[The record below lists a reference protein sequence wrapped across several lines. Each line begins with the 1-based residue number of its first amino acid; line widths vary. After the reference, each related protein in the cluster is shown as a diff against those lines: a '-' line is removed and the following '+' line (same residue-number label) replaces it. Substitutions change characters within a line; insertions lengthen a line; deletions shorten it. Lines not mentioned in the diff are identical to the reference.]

1 MRRFIIL
8 TVLVPPLLLV
18 RCAALAG
25 APDPQMR
32 APQSLIVVRILATS
46 PSRVLPT
53 ANSASEVQ
61 RIATVIV
68 ATSRPFEPTATAV
81 ATSTP
86 IEPTDM
92 SLDAMPPT
100 ETPAPIHSD
109 SDGAEATSDVRTQL
123 LDLHN
128 QARAELGLPA
138 YRMSLPLQQAAHQQ
152 ADYLAGKPATE
163 LMRLGFAGHQGP
175 NGELVATRAARVG
188 YISNLV
194 CENWGYFNSVQDVFD
209 FWVTD
214 PWHRPQVLS
223 GDLDE
228 VGFGISK
235 HPEFGVVFVAVYGRQ

>member
-8 TVLVPPLLLV
+8 TLLVPPLLLV

-53 ANSASEVQ
+53 ANSASGVQ
-61 RIATVIV
+61 RIAMVIGV
-68 ATSRPFEPTATAV
+68 TSRPFEPTATAG

-86 IEPTDM
+86 IEPTK
-92 SLDAMPPT
+92 
-100 ETPAPIHSD
+100 TPAPIYSD
-109 SDGAEATSDVRTQL
+109 SDSAEATSDVRTQL

-138 YRMSLPLQQAAHQQ
+138 YHMSLTLQRAAHQQ
-152 ADYLAGKPATE
+152 ADYLASKPATE

-175 NGELVATRAARVG
+175 NGELVATRAARAG